1 MLAWA
6 GLPLAILFTAPGSYA
21 QAASGEAGA
30 ASPAQGYSVPAML
43 MELSIFLPE
52 GPGGLV
58 AGSRQETPRG
68 PGRLNEMR
76 TLVENHRDPKLFLD
90 LEQIG
95 TLLPLL
101 QALYQNPFP
110 TPEAAR
116 KLQATVDGLLTSGQ
130 RSALEGFRKERD
142 ALIARFHRQAGA
154 GQGGPGQGPAQPGS
168 GPRRLTPLE
177 WRQRLIEAFIGLLNQ
192 RKKEL
197 AP

>member
-1 MLAWA
+1 MVGRMLIWA
-6 GLPLAILFTAPGSYA
+6 GLAAGLLLIAPRGHA
-21 QAASGEAGA
+21 Q
-30 ASPAQGYSVPAML
+30 AQGYSVPAML

-52 GPGGLV
+52 GPGGF
-58 AGSRQETPRG
+58 AARPPQEERRG
-68 PGRLNEMR
+68 AGRLSEMR
-76 TLVENHRDPKLFLD
+76 ALVENHRDPRLSLD

-110 TPEAAR
+110 TPAAAR

-130 RSALEGFRKERD
+130 RSALDSFRKERD
-142 ALIARFHRQAGA
+142 ALIAQFHQQAGA
-154 GQGGPGQGPAQPGS
+154 GQGGTTQGSAQPGS
-168 GPRRLTPLE
+168 GPCQLTPLE
-177 WRQRLIEAFIGLLNQ
+177 RRQRLIEAVIGLLNE